1 MLEHFSLARMAE
13 KYVSVYESVVNGSAE
28 PIASAQEA

>member
-1 MLEHFSLARMAE
+1 MAE

-28 PIASAQEA
+28 TLASAQEA

>member
-1 MLEHFSLARMAE
+1 MAE

-28 PIASAQEA
+28 HLASAQEA